1 LAQELSQL
9 RVALVCDWLTSLG
22 GAAKVEE
29 AILEAFPQADVF
41 TSVCDPQLF
50 DWLKGKKIYTSW
62 LNNVPWLRKK
72 HQLFAWLRPVLFEGF
87 DLSNYDLVISSS
99 SAESKCVITKPE
111 TVHICYCHTP
121 IRYYWS
127 DYHEYLNER
136 MEFGILNPLV
146 RWIMPNMAHDLR
158 MTDRLAAERVDYF
171 VANSNYVKRRISK
184 FYRRTAEVI
193 YPPVDLEENVKINRE
208 EKEDYFLFVGRLVP
222 YKKADLVV
230 ETFLKNGKKLKVVGG
245 GPQLNKLRKMIGD
258 NQLIEVK
265 GEIAD
270 QEKKELL
277 AGCRALIFPSR
288 EDFGIVPLEAMS
300 YGKPVVA
307 FAEGGAM
314 ESVLEG
320 KTGLF
325 FQEQTVDSL
334 NEAIERLEKMNF
346 DCNNIVNRAKQFSRS
361 RFVRELQ
368 ELVADKMK

>member
-1 LAQELSQL
+1 M
-9 RVALVCDWLTSLG
+9 CDWLTSLG

>member
-1 LAQELSQL
+1 MAQELSQL